1 MIYQLGQVSNRDI
14 QVLYFYR
21 ILRHAS
27 TNLGEIYRYDNPDVF
42 ILDKAQEVQI
52 DEETWYEYHLDAHE
66 VPNRIPYL
74 EFLSE
79 DEVELKHIE
88 DLVEVEVTEGEL
100 VLRGHTDELTDKTS
114 VAVYWVPSLDYIARL
129 QKQIEDII
137 GDLRKR
143 AKRDADAINK
153 ISVNSD
159 YLINLEG
166 VVPNLVNIGADEEG
180 LIYDDSHYMLS
191 GSVGEQTIVNPPQ
204 SLISGLLKS
213 HTGTLTV
220 VDMQRESR
228 VYQGFYGGVLRLSGS
243 FRILVLR
250 DITSIIY
257 LNNITAD
264 RLIIENCPAVIF
276 RQSIEIPGY
285 STKVTRLELRNSYV
299 TVNQRIDIE
308 SVWCYRMSTL
318 VLKEGK
324 IQAVG
329 FVEAGSSLVY
339 DTPSA
344 NCEIEDI
351 RLTRLQGL
359 FYASNLPDTMPYL
372 DEVFFAQK
380 PIAFQRGQ
388 VEDPLPISQAEVS
401 IYLNHS
407 GGPGPGPGPS
417 PSGKIYSPFTDWY
430 WSGDSRTVQLIAATG
445 TDGKGY
451 DDQALEKLI
460 EVQAEIESEGVDH
473 NIMLWWGVSGLDA
486 GAPAYAD
493 VYKSIANNVGDSAK
507 VFVGTIGH
515 CPNGSG
521 SGKCDGGEGQD
532 LGPFN
537 QQIEQFNEDLK
548 TALSGISNVVILDVA
563 KYIKQLEEDKGASW
577 LTQDNLHYLP
587 DASKAIYDWV
597 CDQITNVEPGYIPDA
612 PTDTHAG
619 VIWNWLKNA
628 GIANVSNRPELI
640 AAVIGNF
647 QQESYVAIDV
657 LGDNGSYCG
666 PWCESNR
673 DFRSYVI
680 NQGFTFHPYTVSPG
694 DDSAAI
700 PAVMTWLTQY
710 NSNWALLARHIDDVT
725 NQTGVSGAESFA
737 ELFAVCVERCIGGSD
752 GILDPGVQQVQY
764 DMYIDTEYEGKKFNY
779 QALSN
784 RRQNAANI
792 YTQFMGL

>member
-1 MIYQLGQVSNRDI
+1 MIYQLGQVSNRDT

-52 DEETWYEYHLDAHE
+52 DEETWYEYHLKVRE

-88 DLVEVEVTEGEL
+88 DIVEVEVTSGEV
-100 VLRGHTDELTDKTS
+100 VLRGHTDALTDKTS
-114 VAVYWVPSLDYIARL
+114 VAVYWVPSLDYIEQL
-129 QKQIEDII
+129 QKKIENVL
-137 GDLRKR
+137 GDLRNR
-143 AKRDADAINK
+143 AKRDADAIRK

-191 GSVGEQTIVNPPQ
+191 GSVSEQTIVNPPQ

-220 VDMQRESR
+220 VDMLRESK

-250 DITSIIY
+250 DITSIVY

-276 RQSIEIPGY
+276 RQSIETPGY
-285 STKVTRLELRNSYV
+285 STKVIRLDLRNSYV
-299 TVNQRIDIE
+299 TISQRIDIE

-318 VLKEGK
+318 VVSRGK

-329 FVEAGSSLVY
+329 FIEAGSALIY
-339 DTPSA
+339 DTPSVD
-344 NCEIEDI
+344 CDIEDI
-351 RLTRLQGL
+351 RLTRIQGL
-359 FYASNLPDTMPYL
+359 FYASNPPDTMPYL

-388 VEDPLPISQAEVS
+388 VEDPLPISQAEVN
-401 IYLNHS
+401 IYLKHS

-451 DDQALEKLI
+451 GGQALAKLI
-460 EVQAEIESEGVDH
+460 EVQSEIESEGVNH
-473 NIMLWWGVSGLDA
+473 NIMLWWGVNGLDS
-486 GAPAYAD
+486 GASAYSD
-493 VYKSIANNVGDSAK
+493 VYKSIANTVGDNAK
-507 VFVGTIGH
+507 VFVGTVCYGRSVCI
-515 CPNGSG
+515 SA
-521 SGKCDGGEGQD
+521 GK
-532 LGPFN
+532 
-537 QQIEQFNEDLK
+537 
-548 TALSGISNVVILDVA
+548 
-563 KYIKQLEEDKGASW
+563 
-577 LTQDNLHYLP
+577 
-587 DASKAIYDWV
+587 
-597 CDQITNVEPGYIPDA
+597 
-612 PTDTHAG
+612 
-619 VIWNWLKNA
+619 
-628 GIANVSNRPELI
+628 
-640 AAVIGNF
+640 
-647 QQESYVAIDV
+647 
-657 LGDNGSYCG
+657 
-666 PWCESNR
+666 
-673 DFRSYVI
+673 
-680 NQGFTFHPYTVSPG
+680 
-694 DDSAAI
+694 
-700 PAVMTWLTQY
+700 
-710 NSNWALLARHIDDVT
+710 
-725 NQTGVSGAESFA
+725 
-737 ELFAVCVERCIGGSD
+737 
-752 GILDPGVQQVQY
+752 
-764 DMYIDTEYEGKKFNY
+764 
-779 QALSN
+779 
-784 RRQNAANI
+784 
-792 YTQFMGL
+792 